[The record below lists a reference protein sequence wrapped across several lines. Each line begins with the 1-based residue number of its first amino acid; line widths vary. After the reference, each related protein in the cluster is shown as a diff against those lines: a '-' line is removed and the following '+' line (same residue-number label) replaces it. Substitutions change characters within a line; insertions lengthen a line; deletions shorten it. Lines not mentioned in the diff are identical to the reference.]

1 MTPAARSCIP
11 AVAVAAVVT
20 AVVTAVLRRR
30 RTLSAVAPELRTPR
44 LWLPLSVGS
53 AVEVALRRRLPARP
67 AGPVA
72 GVTITTCD
80 VPGGQ
85 DVFVHEPPVR
95 ERPSAALLWVHGGG
109 LVLGRPEGDHELCS
123 RIARDLGILVVSA
136 RYRLAPEHPFPA
148 ALDDLV
154 AALRWLAGSA
164 AALGVDPARVA
175 VGGASAGGGLAA
187 SVVQRAY
194 DEELP
199 VAFQLLLHPMLDDR
213 TVLRRDL
220 AGRGRIGWTPRSN
233 AYGWTAYLGHRP
245 GADEPRRYAA
255 AARRE
260 DLTGL
265 PPAWIGVG
273 DLDLFRDE
281 DVDYARRL
289 ADAGVP
295 VRLLVEPGMYHAAEL
310 GLQATVP
317 SMRAFQQAAFDA
329 LAEGLAVA
337 VEPGA
342 PA

>member
-1 MTPAARSCIP
+1 VRD
-11 AVAVAAVVT
+11 
-20 AVVTAVLRRR
+20 
-30 RTLSAVAPELRTPR
+30 
-44 LWLPLSVGS
+44 
-53 AVEVALRRRLPARP
+53 RP
-67 AGPVA
+67 GAG
-72 GVTITTCD
+72 
-80 VPGGQ
+80 
-85 DVFVHEPPVR
+85 
-95 ERPSAALLWVHGGG
+95 LLWVHGGG

-154 AALRWLAGSA
+154 AALRWLADPA
-164 AALGVDPARVA
+164 AGLGVDPTRVA

-187 SVVQRAY
+187 SAVQRAH
-194 DEELP
+194 DEGLP
-199 VAFQLLLHPMLDDR
+199 VAFQLLVYPMLDDR

-220 AGRGRIGWTPRSN
+220 DGRGRIGWTPRSN
-233 AYGWTAYLGHRP
+233 AFGWSAYLGHQP
-245 GADEPRRYAA
+245 GVAEPRQYTA

-265 PPAWIGVG
+265 PPTWIGVG

-289 ADAGVP
+289 AEVGVP

-310 GLQATVP
+310 RLQATVP

-329 LAEGLAVA
+329 LAEGLDLAD
-337 VEPGA
+337 GRSGR